1 MTVESRRTFIKK
13 AICTSAV
20 PFIMPQAFLPNIFSE
35 ELLSVHIFSK
45 HLQFLDY
52 VAVGQKAAEMGFAGV
67 DLTVRRDGH
76 VLPENAIADLP
87 KAINEIQKGGSTC
100 TIITTAIGSVDQ
112 EFTSDILK
120 SAAQNKV
127 SFYRCNWFTYDSK
140 VEMQKTL
147 QNYQNQL
154 YDLSQLNKKLGITG
168 CYQNHAGTRV
178 GASMWEIESLLQKV
192 DTSFFGVQYDIRHAT
207 VEGALSLKNGL
218 RLIHKNIKTI
228 VVKDFKWVNKNGAWQ
243 IENTP
248 IGQGMVDFDTFFKLL
263 KKYEIHVPVS
273 LHVEYDLG
281 GAEKGKR
288 KIAVSKDIVFQAIQ
302 KDLKMVQQFWREA

>member
-67 DLTVRRDGH
+67 DLTVRPDGH

-228 VVKDFKWVNKNGAWQ
+228 VVKDFKWVNKNGTWQ